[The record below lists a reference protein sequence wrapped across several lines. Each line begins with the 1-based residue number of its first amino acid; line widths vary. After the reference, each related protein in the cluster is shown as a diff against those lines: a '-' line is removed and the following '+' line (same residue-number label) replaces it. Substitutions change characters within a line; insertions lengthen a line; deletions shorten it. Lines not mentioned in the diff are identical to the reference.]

1 MIIPVTAVFAAFTAL
16 LMLFLAWRVTTF
28 RRKHNAG
35 LGDGGGDRD
44 FQVAIRAH
52 ANLVEYAP
60 ITLIM
65 LAVGELNGVSSG
77 QIYGVGML
85 FIIGRLLHA
94 WGFIKRRGGASL
106 PRFLGV
112 LFTWLS
118 MLILAVMLVI
128 NVMRVSLW

>member
-1 MIIPVTAVFAAFTAL
+1 MIIPVTAVFAAITSF

-28 RRKHNAG
+28 RRKYKTG
-35 LGDGGGDRD
+35 LGDDGQRD

-60 ITLIM
+60 IALILM
-65 LAVGELNGVSSG
+65 AIGELNGVAAMH
-77 QIYGVGML
+77 IYGVGML

-94 WGFIKRRGGASL
+94 WGFIQSRGGYALS
-106 PRFLGV
+106 RMVGV

-118 MLILAVMLVI
+118 ILIMALLMLV
-128 NVMRVSLW
+128 NVARVSI